1 MCVKERGV
9 VICNHML
16 IVKMIMMLV
25 NDATADINDEDY
37 DNAMTMMMIS

>member
-1 MCVKERGV
+1 MCVKEMGV
-9 VICNHML
+9 VIWNHML
-16 IVKMIMMLV
+16 IVKIMMLV